1 MFMQKRITLL
11 FFIISLFSFS
21 QKRQLNLAE
30 NSFNSLSYAKA
41 IKHYQKYIKKS
52 GDSIVLNK
60 LAVSHYKLGNYN
72 NAYQYFNLWELLD
85 ENDLS
90 SFSAEELYLYASSAL
105 NSESAD
111 RYISLMN
118 YFVKQHPTDSRAS
131 FYKRRSLLETYRS
144 KFNTQYT
151 ITPFELNSKYS
162 DFGFYAQNDKSFF
175 VSKRAKT
182 KLDSWSGNYFSSL
195 YNYNFN
201 EDISKS
207 RVVKFRLNGDGKS
220 HRSTSALNST
230 GDQLYLTQ
238 STQNAE
244 GNSYLQIIRYSL
256 DNKGK
261 WSNPESL
268 SINGNDYNTAHPS
281 IDKSG
286 SILYFSSDRPGGYG
300 QSDIYRV
307 DINADSSLEEPI
319 NLGPKINTASRESFP
334 FIDDDDSLYFASDGH
349 PSYGGLDIFGI
360 AINDPSAMAINL
372 GKPLNTEKDD
382 FAYFSAEGKTYIS
395 SNREGGQGSDDI
407 YKVKIENPIEFNCFG
422 SISGLVINQQTG
434 KPVANANVEVLDN
447 MLQITVV
454 ETSDNGFYHIEE
466 LACGKQYTLR
476 ITEENHKVS
485 TKQIDISRVYDH
497 NEIATIALKPKLTV
511 EGQLAAFIKGQ
522 EILYG
527 FDKESYLA
535 EGQKIIEK
543 LAALLKQNSDK
554 KIEIKS
560 YTDTKGPENYN
571 LWLSQQRSNYI
582 LNQLVQLGVS
592 QSQLVSTGM
601 GEFNPSRDCETT
613 DCSYSKAEQRR
624 TIFSLISE
632 QKSEDLHRTVE
643 ITNPEP
649 VRFAFDSKTFMT
661 LSEKQTIDEI
671 VSSMISDKT
680 LKIKIIGHTDAIGPS
695 QYNYELSRQRAEKIK
710 KMIVKLGISENRIQI
725 IPKGETQPLNNCA
738 NENCSIEQ
746 HRLNR
751 RVEFEYY

>member
-1 MFMQKRITLL
+1 MQKCITLL

-497 NEIATIALKPKLTV
+497 NEIATIALSPFKTA
-511 EGQLAAFIKGQ
+511 EDQLAAITKEAKSKGR

-527 FDKESYLA
+527 FDKKEYLPKAEPLVQQLA
-535 EGQKIIEK
+535 E
-543 LAALLKQNSDK
+543 LLKENPTKQLV
-554 KIEIKS
+554 IES
-560 YTDTKGPENYN
+560 FTDPSGPERYN
-571 LWLSQQRSNYI
+571 QWLSQERSDFIKSKLVAYGVNPEQLISVGKGEYDSNSDCMRADCNY
-582 LNQLVQLGVS
+582 S
-592 QSQLVSTGM
+592 
-601 GEFNPSRDCETT
+601 FSR
-613 DCSYSKAEQRR
+613 QRR
-624 TIFSLISE
+624 TEFTFNTTTAQTEVVNIATQEFEDIKFALDSVFFFE
-632 QKSEDLHRTVE
+632 QRANETV
-643 ITNPEP
+643 N
-649 VRFAFDSKTFMT
+649 
-661 LSEKQTIDEI
+661 TIA
-671 VSSMISDKT
+671 SYL
-680 LKIKIIGHTDAIGPS
+680 LKNKYSTVLLTGHTDSVGPAE
-695 QYNYELSRQRAEKIK
+695 YNMMLSKKRAESIKSLLIK
-710 KMIVKLGISENRIQI
+710 KGIAPSRIETLG
-725 IPKGETQPLNNCA
+725 KGETQLLNDCGLVKR
-738 NENCSIEQ
+738 CTPEQ
-746 HRLNR
+746 HRVNR
-751 RVEFEYY
+751 SIS